1 MIPQR
6 FIEDIF
12 YNGYGEIVPSEI
24 CLNNNA
30 EYIKSVASFGR
41 SEDWLVQRLEG
52 DKKSHLINLINR
64 ADEIVGEASLAN
76 FVLGFRMGI
85 KLVLDIESEDVDAK
99 MLDMP

>member
-64 ADEIVGEASLAN
+64 ADEMVGESSVAN

-85 KLVLDIESEDVDAK
+85 KLVLDIGSEDLEAVFESI
-99 MLDMP
+99 

>member
-1 MIPQR
+1 MIPRR

-12 YNGYGEIVPSEI
+12 YNGYGGIVPSEI

-64 ADEIVGEASLAN
+64 ADEMVGEASVAN

-85 KLVLDIESEDVDAK
+85 KLVLDIGSEDLEAVFESI
-99 MLDMP
+99 

>member
-12 YNGYGEIVPSEI
+12 YNGYAEIVPSEI

-41 SEDWLVQRLEG
+41 SEDWLVQRLDG

-64 ADEIVGEASLAN
+64 SDEMVGEASVAN

-85 KLVLDIESEDVDAK
+85 KLVLDIGSEDLEDRF
-99 MLDMP
+99 

>member
-12 YNGYGEIVPSEI
+12 YNGYGNIVPSEI

-30 EYIKSVASFGR
+30 EYVKSVASFGR

-64 ADEIVGEASLAN
+64 ADEMVGEASVAN

-85 KLVLDIESEDVDAK
+85 KLVLDIGSEDLDAV
-99 MLDMP
+99 LWDA

>member
-30 EYIKSVASFGR
+30 EYIKSVSSFGR
-41 SEDWLVQRLEG
+41 SEDWLVQRLER

-64 ADEIVGEASLAN
+64 ADEMVGEASVAS

-85 KLVLDIESEDVDAK
+85 KLVLDIGAENLEAV
-99 MLDMP
+99 LQGI